1 MSEFLTGESVDA
13 VVWLVAVLLTAVFLV
28 VLFLVCCP
36 RCPENRVLVISGLFA
51 SFGKHSCRCVT
62 EGRAFVFPLF
72 QTCEQM
78 PLGPVRDSVPLI
90 CNTSDDVRVKTE
102 VGFVYGV
109 SSEEELMYKA
119 AEIAVMTN
127 DDGHVDSVVHM
138 VLSGSLRQAVA
149 SMTSDELTGNISKVK
164 QIIQAEAEKN
174 LNIFG
179 LSLSG
184 LDIVKLEVGELGV
197 DDKTADFRKLDLQ
210 RKRDL
215 LADSIKNMDFR
226 ESRRAMRQLLELE
239 DELNRL

>member
-1 MSEFLTGESVDA
+1 M
-13 VVWLVAVLLTAVFLV
+13 
-28 VLFLVCCP
+28 
-36 RCPENRVLVISGLFA
+36 
-51 SFGKHSCRCVT
+51 
-62 EGRAFVFPLF
+62 FPLF
-72 QTCEQM
+72 QTFEQM

-138 VLSGSLRQAVA
+138 ALSGSLRQAVA
-149 SMTSDELTGNISKVK
+149 SMTSDELTGDISKVK
-164 QIIQAEAEKN
+164 QIIHAEVEKN

-215 LADSIKNMDFR
+215 LADSIKNMEFR

>member
-138 VLSGSLRQAVA
+138 ALSGSLRPRTRGRTGSAKPAATA
-149 SMTSDELTGNISKVK
+149 SMERDAAGTCFFTRSAASPTRHWV
-164 QIIQAEAEKN
+164 EKARV
-174 LNIFG
+174 L
-179 LSLSG
+179 
-184 LDIVKLEVGELGV
+184 
-197 DDKTADFRKLDLQ
+197 
-210 RKRDL
+210 
-215 LADSIKNMDFR
+215 
-226 ESRRAMRQLLELE
+226 
-239 DELNRL
+239 